1 MKKIYDKLEYYSI
14 LFAAV
19 AIIVFVFSSI
29 VLRYVFNI
37 VLSWPDELSRYLQL
51 YIVWMGAS
59 ASFTRKRVLKIDFLH
74 MVIKNERGVN
84 FLADVIT
91 LLGTIILFVS
101 IYQFTYNK
109 FQIMETSMII
119 GIPIWIVGLAIG
131 LSVLSLAIKLSMSV
145 IRYLFKRGIA
155 DTS

>member
-1 MKKIYDKLEYYSI
+1 MKKFYNNFEYYSI
-14 LFAAV
+14 LLAAV
-19 AIIVFVFSSI
+19 SIIVFVFSSI

-37 VLSWPDELSRYLQL
+37 VISWPDELSRYLQL

-74 MVIKNERGVN
+74 MVFRNEKGIN
-84 FLADVIT
+84 FVADVISLT
-91 LLGTIILFVS
+91 GTIILIVS

-119 GIPIWIVGLAIG
+119 GIPIWIVGMAIG
-131 LSVLSLAIKLSMSV
+131 ISVLSLGLKLSMSILNFFLNREAV
-145 IRYLFKRGIA
+145 
-155 DTS
+155 